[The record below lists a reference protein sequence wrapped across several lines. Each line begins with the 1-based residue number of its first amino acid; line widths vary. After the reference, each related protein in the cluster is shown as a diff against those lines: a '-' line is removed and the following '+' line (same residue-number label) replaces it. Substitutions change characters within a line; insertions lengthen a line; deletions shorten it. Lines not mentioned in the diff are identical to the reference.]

1 MKNLFTLI
9 LIAVIGIGC
18 ASGTN
23 PYMNNSNMGGL
34 IGGTG
39 GAVGGAMLGKNLKDG
54 AKLLR

>member
-1 MKNLFTLI
+1 MCIWNE
-9 LIAVIGIGC
+9 
-18 ASGTN
+18 
-23 PYMNNSNMGGL
+23 PMHEQWNMGGL